1 MKEAMISQNEWVNLI
16 RKQLTGKVLSAFLE
30 EVIEMG
36 TPYHVFR
43 STMLERMGATADKAR
58 RTIWLAKPSMEEGPE
73 ILLRRVLRAITML
86 KKKLATLEAAA
97 QEIFQGFLHQH
108 FTEETLMLLDSNR
121 AETPQQQIST
131 IKRLWDAKNFYARR
145 RMWRHDPNT
154 TPNTTQH
161 TGWTKRERGYQKDN
175 WTVGENQDQPPK
187 ESEPLSN
194 RGGCGGRPSG
204 RVWDGQRGSRSGGHP
219 DNVNKSDKNKVTCF
233 NCQKV
238 GHYRSEC
245 PEGRAKF

>member
-1 MKEAMISQNEWVNLI
+1 
-16 RKQLTGKVLSAFLE
+16 
-30 EVIEMG
+30 
-36 TPYHVFR
+36 
-43 STMLERMGATADKAR
+43 MLERMDASADKAR

-86 KKKLATLEAAA
+86 KEKLATPEAAA
-97 QEIFQGFLHQH
+97 QEFFQGFLHQH

-154 TPNTTQH
+154 TQH

-175 WTVGENQDQPPK
+175 WTLGENQDQPPK

-194 RGGCGGRPSG
+194 RGRSGGRPSG
-204 RVWDGQRGSRSGGHP
+204 RVWDGQRGSQSGGHP
-219 DNVNKSDKNKVTCF
+219 NNVNKSDKNKVICF

-238 GHYRSEC
+238 GHYRS
-245 PEGRAKF
+245 